1 MKFLSALVLLLA
13 FNPVWACSCMSIGS
27 IEESIDHL
35 PILVEAQVISLEQV
49 DTVYGRQTHSATLKV
64 KRVLKGNVSSDAV
77 TVEHWMCYAS
87 LDPDMM
93 KVGHTYVLPLHT
105 PNDNDRFGMAQCAHS
120 GMELVDGK
128 LYTLEET
135 RSGGR
140 QLKLHSKYSDFVRRL
155 SAGSQVDGL

>member
-105 PNDNDRFGMAQCAHS
+105 PTTTIGSEWHSARTQEWNSSMASSIHS
-120 GMELVDGK
+120 REPGAED
-128 LYTLEET
+128 
-135 RSGGR
+135 
-140 QLKLHSKYSDFVRRL
+140 
-155 SAGSQVDGL
+155 AN